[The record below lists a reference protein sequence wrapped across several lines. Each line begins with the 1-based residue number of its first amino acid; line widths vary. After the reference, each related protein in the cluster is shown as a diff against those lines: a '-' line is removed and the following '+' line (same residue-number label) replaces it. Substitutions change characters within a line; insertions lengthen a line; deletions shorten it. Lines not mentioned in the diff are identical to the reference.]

1 MEPITHL
8 LTGACMSRAGLN
20 RKTGLATLTL
30 VLAAEGPDIDA
41 VSYLGGS
48 VSGLQHHRGIT
59 HSLMGAPF
67 MGLITIGVVYGIYRL
82 LLKSGRQT
90 KLPPNWKLLYG
101 YAVLGS
107 LSHILLDF
115 TNNYGVRPFEPF
127 NFKWYSW
134 DVAFI
139 IEPVI
144 LGALILGL
152 VLPGLF
158 SLVTEEIG
166 AHKAQ
171 FRGRGGAIFA
181 LVCFAVVLL
190 VRDFE
195 HRKAVNALKAVTYH
209 DEDPIRASAFPT
221 AINPF
226 VWNGVVETRDFF
238 ESVTVNSNAGEIDPQ
253 QNAVVR
259 YKPEET
265 PVTLAAKK
273 SRLGR
278 VFLDWAQYP
287 YVEAERLSEGGGYT
301 VQFFDLRF
309 ASNSAR
315 RRRSVLSGTVVL
327 DSKLNVVETYMGE
340 RAASH

>member
-8 LTGACMSRAGLN
+8 LTGACLSRTGLN
-20 RKTGLATLTL
+20 RKTGLATLTM
-30 VLAAEGPDIDA
+30 VLAAEAPDLDA
-41 VSYLGGS
+41 VSYLGGG

-59 HSLMGAPF
+59 HSLLGAPF
-67 MGLITIGVVYGIYRL
+67 IAAITVGVVYGIYRL

-101 YAVLGS
+101 YAILGS

-115 TNNYGVRPFEPF
+115 TNNYGVRPFAPF
-127 NFKWYSW
+127 NPRWYSW
-134 DVAFI
+134 DIVFI
-139 IEPVI
+139 VEPLI
-144 LGALILGL
+144 LGVLVFGL

-166 AHKAQ
+166 ARKAQ

-181 LVCFAVVLL
+181 LVCFAAVLF

-195 HRKAVNALKAVTYH
+195 HRKAVNALKAITYH
-209 DEDPIRASAFPT
+209 DEDPIRISAFPT
-221 AINPF
+221 SINPF
-226 VWNGVVETRDFF
+226 AWNGVVETRDFF
-238 ESVTVNSNAGEIDPQ
+238 ESVAVNSNAGEIDPQ

-265 PVTLAAKK
+265 PVTMAAKK
-273 SRLGR
+273 SRLGQ

-287 YVEAERLSEGGGYT
+287 FVETERLPDSGGYT
-301 VQFFDLRF
+301 VQFMDLRF
-309 ASNSAR
+309 TSNSTR
-315 RRRSVLSGTVVL
+315 RRRSILGGAVVL
-327 DSKLNVVETYMGE
+327 DPKLNVVEMYMGE
-340 RAASH
+340 KASR